1 MATPFGKFWLKDD
14 PLLTISRNRKAAMPI
29 EENKAAVRA
38 YFEQFLNLGDF
49 DAADGIFASEVQF
62 HYPLG
67 DLSGIDAIKNF
78 IAAFRGAFP
87 DAHFTV
93 ADLFGERERIAARWS
108 LTGTQTGEFRGKPP
122 TGRRVSMPGNTICS
136 VIDGRIDEMWVAF
149 DPALLL

>member
-1 MATPFGKFWLKDD
+1 M
-14 PLLTISRNRKAAMPI
+14 SI
-29 EENKAAVRA
+29 EANKAAVRS

-49 DAADGIFASEVQF
+49 DAADAIFAPEVQF

-67 DLSGIDAIKNF
+67 DLIGIDAIKEY

-93 ADLFGERERIAARWS
+93 VDLFGEGERIAARWT

-122 TGRRVSMPGNTICS
+122 TGKSVSMPGNTICS
-136 VIDGRIDEMWVAF
+136 VMDGKICEMWIAF
-149 DPALLL
+149 NPALLL